1 MTISA
6 DEAKTLLDA
15 ASSTVWLGG
24 CNAATGEWDVSAC
37 YLDPDH
43 GDSFIGVPLTV
54 KGIGEGH
61 ARLIAAAPDLAAT
74 VVEQAAEIERL
85 ARWKAEAVEVL
96 KGWDQLWDELDRHG
110 QLGDARSAATLEHI
124 NTLKTELA
132 EYRRRHRTALEALD
146 ADRLATIPKRHIRA
160 ILKGR

>member
-54 KGIGEGH
+54 KGIVEGH

-96 KGWDQLWDELDRHG
+96 KGWNELWDDAGRPGHI
-110 QLGDARSAATLEHI
+110 GDVQSAAVKTHI
-124 NTLKTELA
+124 DALA
-132 EYRRRHRTALEALD
+132 AVVEIVAQSGGQTVTDDLTAMAL
-146 ADRLATIPKRHIRA
+146 RA
-160 ILKGR
+160 LGRGQ